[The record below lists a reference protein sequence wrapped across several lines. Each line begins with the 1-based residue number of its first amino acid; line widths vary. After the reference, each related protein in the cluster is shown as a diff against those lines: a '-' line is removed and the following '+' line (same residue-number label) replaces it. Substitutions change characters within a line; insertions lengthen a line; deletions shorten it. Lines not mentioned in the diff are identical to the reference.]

1 MKKYTLCL
9 ISLFAFGI
17 YPMAQVQYQEKPMFS
32 DTLLFEDWSS
42 GSVDTNHWYYNPG
55 DTVSLTVSNVEG
67 NPPPSAQGACRL
79 GVGFVFSLTSKQLP
93 GTSTYTELRYDFQ
106 FIFSNTEP
114 VQFVAEIFDGN
125 TWHTVDINESEIP
138 LPWTSRIVN
147 ISEYCHNNFN
157 IRFRGISGWCS
168 GSDHLNID
176 NILVGSSPLG
186 IAEHQNTDFI
196 IKPNPAH
203 SSLDLVLKNFENQKT
218 RMILLDVTGKSV
230 YEEEFIPGM
239 KEYLKKVNIDNLS
252 QGIYFCEIKSNQKN
266 LIRKVIVE

>member
-1 MKKYTLCL
+1 MKKIILFL
-9 ISLFAFGI
+9 ASLLVFATCAMSQF
-17 YPMAQVQYQEKPMFS
+17 QHDLKPMFA

-42 GSVDTNHWYYNPG
+42 GSVDTNRWYYPPW
-55 DTVSLTVSNVEG
+55 DTVSLTVSTVEG

-79 GVGFVFSLTSKQLP
+79 GIGFDFSLTSKQLL
-93 GTSTYTELRYDFQ
+93 GTGMYTELRYDFQ
-106 FIFSNTEP
+106 FIFSNNEP

-125 TWHTVDINESEIP
+125 TWHPVDINESEVP
-138 LPWTSRIVN
+138 LPWTSRIVD

-157 IRFRGISGWCS
+157 IRFRGISGLCS
-168 GSDHLNID
+168 VSDHLNID
-176 NILVGSSPLG
+176 NILVSSSPLG
-186 IAEHQNTDFI
+186 IPEHQNADLI

-218 RMILLDVTGKSV
+218 QMILLDVTGKAV
-230 YEEEFIPGM
+230 YEEEFIPGT

-252 QGIYFCEIKSNQKN
+252 QGIYFCEIKSNQKK